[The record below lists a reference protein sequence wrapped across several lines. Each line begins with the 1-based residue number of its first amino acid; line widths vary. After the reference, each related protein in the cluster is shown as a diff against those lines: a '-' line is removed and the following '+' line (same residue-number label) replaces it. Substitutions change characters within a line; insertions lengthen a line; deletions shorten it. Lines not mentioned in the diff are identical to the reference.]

1 MTNKSF
7 LLTLLLLQLCS
18 FASAQRIS
26 FKDYT
31 GDLIAKVTVNDS
43 VNANAMIDTGA
54 SASIIDST
62 FLADSG
68 LHLNLRELTNAPK
81 LRFPALRQ
89 KLRCRYELIDTLD
102 INGLRSTNR
111 VVVADLKHFF
121 KKMSIPS
128 VDILMGSN
136 FIAKDG
142 SRMLTLDIR
151 KGYVEYGR
159 RTIDEKKYAK
169 GIMTVDE
176 KGFVGTNAP
185 LKVLSSDMITV
196 QFSGTFF
203 IDTGN
208 PNYFLLSYTNEK
220 VRNVLKTSGIEPYER
235 TIKGKEWKFVRA
247 ISAEMFGVEVPQSL
261 YSAHGK
267 SKKNF
272 LIPVISHHIT
282 SHNYAGAIGCKFL
295 REVELILDYDNNL
308 LYIR

>member
-1 MTNKSF
+1 MEKRRFS
-7 LLTLLLLQLCS
+7 LLL
-18 FASAQRIS
+18 FALMACVVVSAQRIS

-31 GDLIAKVTVNDS
+31 AYMIAKVTVNGN
-43 VNANAMIDTGA
+43 VKANAMIDTGA
-54 SASIIDST
+54 SVTIIDST
-62 FLADSG
+62 FLAESG
-68 LHLNLRELTNAPK
+68 LQLNLHELKNAPK
-81 LRFPALRQ
+81 LRFPALRK

-111 VVVADLKHFF
+111 VVVADLKPFF
-121 KKMSIPS
+121 QNSSIPS
-128 VDILMGSN
+128 VNILMGSN

-169 GIMTVDE
+169 GVLTVDE
-176 KGFVGTNAP
+176 RGFVGTNAP
-185 LKVLSSDMITV
+185 LKVLSSDMIAV
-196 QFSGTFF
+196 QFSGTFLF
-203 IDTGN
+203 DTGN
-208 PNYFLLSYTNEK
+208 PNYFSLSYKNEK
-220 VRNVLKTSGIEPYER
+220 VRNVLKTSGIEPYEH

-247 ISAEMFGVEVPQSL
+247 VSAEMFGVEVPQRV

-272 LIPVISHHIT
+272 LIPVTPRLLSRHD
-282 SHNYAGAIGCKFL
+282 YAGTIGCNFL
-295 REVELILDYDNNL
+295 REVELILDYDNNY

>member
-1 MTNKSF
+1 MKTRAF

-26 FKDYT
+26 LKDYT
-31 GDLIAKVTVNDS
+31 EYMVAKVTVNGNVKAD
-43 VNANAMIDTGA
+43 AMIDTGA
-54 SASIIDST
+54 SCSIIDST

-68 LHLNLRELTNAPK
+68 LQLNLHEFKKAPK
-81 LRFPALRQ
+81 LRFPALRN
-89 KLRCRYELIDTLD
+89 KLRCRYALLDTLD
-102 INGLRSTNR
+102 INGLRSTSN
-111 VVVADLKHFF
+111 VVVANLKPFF
-121 KKMSIPS
+121 QNSSIPS

-142 SRMLTLDIR
+142 SRMLTLNIR

-169 GIMTVDE
+169 GILTVDE

-185 LKVLSSDMITV
+185 LKVLSSDMIAV
-196 QFSGTFF
+196 QFSGNFF
-203 IDTGN
+203 FDTGN
-208 PNYFLLSYTNEK
+208 PNYFSLSYNNEK

-247 ISAEMFGVEVPQSL
+247 VSAEMFGVEVPQ
-261 YSAHGK
+261 YIAHGK

-272 LIPVISHHIT
+272 LIPVTPRLT
-282 SHNYAGAIGCKFL
+282 SRHNYAGTIGCKFL
-295 REVELILDYDNNL
+295 REVELIFDYDNNM